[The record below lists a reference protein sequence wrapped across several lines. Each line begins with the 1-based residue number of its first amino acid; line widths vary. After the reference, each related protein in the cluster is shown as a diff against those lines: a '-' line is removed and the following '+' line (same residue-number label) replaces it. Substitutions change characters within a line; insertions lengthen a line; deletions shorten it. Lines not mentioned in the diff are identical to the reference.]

1 MDGGWVGIQL
11 SQGGVGWSFFSIW
24 RFLNILMEIQLPSDS
39 IALLGVFTQDWTFDV
54 TFCLNKQGHMV
65 NRLFGQSQNCLPKI
79 CEDVSKC

>member
-11 SQGGVGWSFFSIW
+11 IQGGVGWGLFSIW

-39 IALLGVFTQDWTFDV
+39 IGLLGVFTQDWTFDV

-65 NRLFGQSQNCLPKI
+65 KSYKWSTVVWSVPKLFA
-79 CEDVSKC
+79 